1 MASRENQH
9 RNLESML
16 ERQLLQMEKIVG
28 ARIQEECQQIGI
40 TSSSGHPKKD
50 DLELLIKI
58 ACVFLIKS
66 KA

>member
-9 RNLESML
+9 RNLESMS
-16 ERQLLQMEKIVG
+16 ERQLHQMEKIVA
-28 ARIQEECQQIGI
+28 ARVQEECQQIGI
-40 TSSSGHPKKD
+40 TSTSGHSKKN

-58 ACVFLIKS
+58 ACMFLIKS